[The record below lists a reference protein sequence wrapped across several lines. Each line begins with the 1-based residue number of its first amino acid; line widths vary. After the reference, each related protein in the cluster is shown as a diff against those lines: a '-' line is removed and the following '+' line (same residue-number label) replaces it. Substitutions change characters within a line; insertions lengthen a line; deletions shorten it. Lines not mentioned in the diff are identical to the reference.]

1 MQREAVKYRK
11 GHGDAPGV
19 EVLGRP
25 GTRAG
30 HSNFMEL
37 KERKPK
43 KKSFYQ
49 IAHNRSYLIKKY

>member
-30 HSNFMEL
+30 GGGQG
-37 KERKPK
+37 KENRKE
-43 KKSFYQ
+43 
-49 IAHNRSYLIKKY
+49 